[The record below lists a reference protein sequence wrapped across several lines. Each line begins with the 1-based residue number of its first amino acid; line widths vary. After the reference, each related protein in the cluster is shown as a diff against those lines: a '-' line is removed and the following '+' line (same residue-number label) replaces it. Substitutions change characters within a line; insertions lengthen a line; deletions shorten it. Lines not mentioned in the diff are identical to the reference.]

1 MTTSNVARYLQQLCN
16 TTFEG
21 GRLVQDD
28 DHVIVLYDVPMWP
41 GARSDALRQKFQSIE
56 IDIYQCA
63 TSISGF
69 VVIVTIV
76 PMSTTFSVRWGI
88 LLLLLFTSVT
98 CLVCWKCLQLSVVD
112 VREMDLFS
120 VAGLGQRA
128 GCSRPGNSSG
138 SSFDSN

>member
-1 MTTSNVARYLQQLCN
+1 MPTSNVARYLQQLCN

-69 VVIVTIV
+69 VVIVTVV
-76 PMSTTFSVRWGI
+76 PMSTAYSSRWGI
-88 LLLLLFTSVT
+88 LILLMFTTAT
-98 CLVCWKCLQLSVVD
+98 CLVCWKCLQMSVMD
-112 VREMDLFS
+112 VHEMDLFN
-120 VAGLGQRA
+120 VTALGQRA
-128 GCSRPGNSSG
+128 SCQRPVNSSDN
-138 SSFDSN
+138 SFDSN